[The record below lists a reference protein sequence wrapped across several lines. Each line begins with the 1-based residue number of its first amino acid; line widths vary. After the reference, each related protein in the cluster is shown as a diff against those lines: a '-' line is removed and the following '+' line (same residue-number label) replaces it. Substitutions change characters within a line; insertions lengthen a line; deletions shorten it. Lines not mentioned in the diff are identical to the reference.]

1 MSEKALDLFEQ
12 MPFPLQDVGYTI
24 VFNACAKISNDRA
37 KQLGRKI
44 LQQMPKEFQ
53 TNNYIRTSAINMLM
67 KFGDVESAEQLFELT
82 KKKDIIIYGA
92 MMKG

>member
-1 MSEKALDLFEQ
+1 MPKKVLDLVEQ
-12 MPFPLQDVGYTI
+12 VNIEPDQVTLTTVLS
-24 VFNACAKISNDRA
+24 ACAQVADDRA
-37 KQLGRKI
+37 KQIGRKI
-44 LQQMPKEFQ
+44 LQQMPEDFQ
-53 TNNYIRTSAINMLM
+53 ANNYIRTSAINMLM